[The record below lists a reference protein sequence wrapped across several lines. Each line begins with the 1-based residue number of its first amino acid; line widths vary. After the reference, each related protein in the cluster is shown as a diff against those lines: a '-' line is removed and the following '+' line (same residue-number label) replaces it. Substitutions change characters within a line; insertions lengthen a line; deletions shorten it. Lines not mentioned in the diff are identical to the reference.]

1 MRRGSLAVT
10 GIATAALAAWLV
22 SMASVEAADSPGFGL
37 DDFQV
42 DSAQDLFDICTLDRD
57 QASYW
62 EAQAFCFGYFRGG
75 ADFHRALV
83 GGPNFQPIACPGPEA
98 TIREAVAVFVDYAR
112 AHPEQLTGAPMDVV
126 FHAVSERWPC
136 S

>member
-1 MRRGSLAVT
+1 MRPGWFAAA
-10 GIATAALAAWLV
+10 GIASAALAVWLV
-22 SMASVEAADSPGFGL
+22 SMAPLEAADSQGFAL
-37 DDFQV
+37 DDFKLKTG
-42 DSAQDLFDICTLDRD
+42 QDLLDICTLD
-57 QASYW
+57 QGHASYW

-83 GGPNFQPIACPGPEA
+83 GGPNFQPIACPGPGA
-98 TIREAVAVFVDYAR
+98 TIRDAVAVFIDYAR

-126 FHAVSERWPC
+126 FRAVSARWPC